1 MFCTNAKDNSVIKP
15 NFNVFLTPI
24 NQINSVIETYP
35 KGIAGFRRYLDLLNT
50 APDEKDNLNARNVN
64 I

>member
-1 MFCTNAKDNSVIKP
+1 MFCTNAEDNTVIKP
-15 NFNVFLTPI
+15 NYNVFLTPI

-50 APDEKDNLNARNVN
+50 APDGKDNLNPMDVN